1 MAKNMTT
8 RTAPSATSPT
18 ALANPM
24 MCRSTSAPESS
35 PIRIEAARSRSPTGA
50 RASRASLAG
59 RAVPLTATEWEVL
72 RILSVN
78 AGRVVTSESLLRQ
91 AWNAR
96 DAADTE
102 PVRAFVKKLRAKLGD
117 DASDPACIFTERGV
131 GYRMPRPG

>member
-1 MAKNMTT
+1 M
-8 RTAPSATSPT
+8 P
-18 ALANPM
+18 
-24 MCRSTSAPESS
+24 
-35 PIRIEAARSRSPTGA
+35 RSRSPTGA

-59 RAVPLTATEWEVL
+59 RAVPLTATEREVL

-96 DAADTE
+96 DAAY
-102 PVRAFVKKLRAKLGD
+102 
-117 DASDPACIFTERGV
+117 IFTERGV